1 MIKWIEDV
9 DTGELFPVQDDFEF
23 EVPAHLEQS
32 EYTPVDYDKTIAM
45 TITELQ
51 NQLFSAQEHINTFE
65 KSPKEISSRCSDL
78 AVSEAATNKSFN
90 IPWRFI
96 LQLIAIFLI
105 VLVLIGSLVIFSKFI
120 SNNDFV
126 VDTTSSE
133 KSEQINYEISVVP
146 SLGSIPI
153 NSDSDGVPLYLN
165 REKSESD
172 NNDEIDQESEST
184 SPFDFIINNVS
195 FIFFSLIS
203 ILVLK
208 FVISFMIK
216 SVRGT

>member
-1 MIKWIEDV
+1 MIKWIEDLE
-9 DTGELFPVQDDFEF
+9 TGELFPVQDDFEF

-65 KSPKEISSRCSDL
+65 NSPKEINLQCSDS
-78 AVSEAATNKSFN
+78 AVSEAVTNKSFS

-96 LQLIAIFLI
+96 LQLIVIFSI

-120 SNNDFV
+120 SNNDFA
-126 VDTTSSE
+126 VDTTASE
-133 KSEQINYEISVVP
+133 KSEQVNYEISVVP

-153 NSDSDGVPLYLN
+153 NSGSDGVPLYLN

-172 NNDEIDQESEST
+172 KDDDIDQESEST
-184 SPFDFIINNVS
+184 SPFDSIINKFFMILPV
-195 FIFFSLIS
+195 FIS
-203 ILVLK
+203 VVVAK
-208 FVISFMIK
+208 FAISFMFK
-216 SVRGT
+216 SVRGS

>member
-1 MIKWIEDV
+1 MIKWIEDA

-153 NSDSDGVPLYLN
+153 NSGSDGVPLYLN

-172 NNDEIDQESEST
+172 KNDDIDQESEST
-184 SPFDFIINNVS
+184 SPFDFIMNKVS
-195 FIFFSLIS
+195 FIFFPLLS
-203 ILVLK
+203 ILFLK
-208 FVISFMIK
+208 FAISFMIK
-216 SVRGT
+216 SVRGS

>member
-1 MIKWIEDV
+1 MIKWVEDV
-9 DTGELFPVQDDFEF
+9 ETGELFPVQDDFEF
-23 EVPAHLEQS
+23 EVPAHLKQS

-65 KSPKEISSRCSDL
+65 NSSKEISRQCFDP
-78 AVSEAATNKSFN
+78 AVSEAATNKSFS

-126 VDTTSSE
+126 VDTTASE
-133 KSEQINYEISVVP
+133 KSEQINYELSVVP
-146 SLGSIPI
+146 SLDSIPI
-153 NSDSDGVPLYLN
+153 NSGSDGVPLYLN
-165 REKSESD
+165 REKSEND
-172 NNDEIDQESEST
+172 KNDEIDQKSEST
-184 SPFDFIINNVS
+184 SLFDFIISKFS
-195 FIFFSLIS
+195 FIIFLLLS
-203 ILVLK
+203 ILIFK
-208 FVISFMIK
+208 FAISFMIK
-216 SVRGT
+216 FVRGS